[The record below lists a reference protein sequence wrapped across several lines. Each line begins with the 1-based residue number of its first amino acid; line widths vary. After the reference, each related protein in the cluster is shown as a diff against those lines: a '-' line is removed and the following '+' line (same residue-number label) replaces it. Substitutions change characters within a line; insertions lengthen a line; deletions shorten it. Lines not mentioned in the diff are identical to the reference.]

1 MNYGMIKTFDVAN
14 GEGVRTTL
22 FVSGCRNH
30 CKNCFQP
37 QTWDF
42 EYGQKYTE
50 ETEQKLLDSLKPS
63 YIVGITL
70 LGGEPFEPENQREL
84 VKLCKKVKE
93 EYPNKTIWAFT
104 GYILDQDI
112 LEFGRKHCEV
122 TDEFLS
128 YIDVLVDGPFIQEQ
142 KNLMLAFR
150 GSENQRVIDLKKS
163 LKEKEVILYLE

>member
-50 ETEQKLLDSLKPS
+50 ETQQELLDSLKPS